1 MRCVPVILMLMLGCP
16 WAHAADLGTRAAG
29 AAYAESKGSAVAR
42 TFAAVTA
49 TGAGQAGYVHYF
61 LITHPN
67 GDLEYQVGIEL
78 DDQRIAWSFPEA
90 GVMVS
95 EFIKRGAISV
105 KDSTYKIEHLY
116 GLRPFARDADMRL
129 LQRELPRRV
138 AQWVD
143 DGVAYCLMRTPGQ
156 PFCLSCGDFV
166 VRILF
171 PGTHPLIP
179 ALPSDFLR
187 AGGGMAS
194 TDDLLL
200 YLTGLYSLP
209 DSPAMRARLVALD
222 LPAPL
227 RDDLRSM
234 IERMEPEAPTVAQ
247 APAPAP
253 VALPASTKP
262 ASGRRVAIRRTHTK
276 KL

>member
-1 MRCVPVILMLMLGCP
+1 MRWVSILVVLILHCP
-16 WAHAADLGTRAAG
+16 WAHAADLGARPARTGDA
-29 AAYAESKGSAVAR
+29 SAVSASGGQP
-42 TFAAVTA
+42 FAAVSAAGT
-49 TGAGQAGYVHYF
+49 GQAGYLHYF

-67 GDLEYQVGIEL
+67 GELEYQVGIEL
-78 DDQRIAWSFPEA
+78 DDQRIAWSFPQA

-95 EFIKRGAISV
+95 EFVTSGAISI
-105 KDSTYKIEHLY
+105 KGSTYKIEHLY

-138 AQWVD
+138 AQWID
-143 DGVAYCLMRTPGQ
+143 DGVAYCLLRMPGQ

-179 ALPSDFLR
+179 ALPADFLR
-187 AGGGMAS
+187 AGGGIAT

-200 YLTGLYSLP
+200 YLAGLYTLP
-209 DSPAMRARLVALD
+209 DLPAMRARLATLD
-222 LPAPL
+222 LPAPM
-227 RDDLRSM
+227 RGDLQSM
-234 IERMEPEAPTVAQ
+234 IERLEPKAQTFAQ
-247 APAPAP
+247 AATPAQTAGPAYVKPAP
-253 VALPASTKP
+253 
-262 ASGRRVAIRRTHTK
+262 GRRVAVRRTQAK